1 LQGESNR
8 AIAFL
13 QADMGHR
20 KPVAIVSIERSPS
33 RFSGEAVSGSE
44 FFLFHGDGFMNSES
58 VSSRTSRFAITHVG
72 QEREGAIHVI
82 WGHGWG
88 QSSAALLPLAE
99 SLGRFAYSSLIDF
112 PGFGNSPLPPQSWGT
127 ADYAD
132 AVAEWL
138 KNTSRGSCVW
148 VGHSFGGR
156 VGIQLASRHPGLLS
170 GMVLIAGAGLPR
182 RRSLREQLRVLCR
195 RYAFKAAKLVVAE
208 GPRLEMLRARFGSS
222 DYRAAGALRPIF
234 TRVVNEDLTTVARTV
249 QCPVLLLYGDMDRD
263 TPPEIGERLHRA
275 LPNSK
280 LIVLQ
285 GFDHHTILLE
295 GRHQVLRQVLG
306 FLEGIQK

>member
-1 LQGESNR
+1 MHGTSGVGRHCFQLGSGALRNSPLGSRGGKRTR
-8 AIAFL
+8 AL
-13 QADMGHR
+13 
-20 KPVAIVSIERSPS
+20 
-33 RFSGEAVSGSE
+33 
-44 FFLFHGDGFMNSES
+44 LLYGDGMMKPES

-72 QEREGAIHVI
+72 QEREDAIHVI

-88 QSSAALLPLAE
+88 QSSTALFPLAE
-99 SLGRFAYSSLIDF
+99 SMGRFACSSLIDF
-112 PGFGNSPLPPQSWGT
+112 PGFGNSPLPPNSWGT

-138 KNTSRGSCVW
+138 KSTSCGSCVW

-156 VGIQLASRHPGLLS
+156 VGIQLAARHPGLLS

-182 RRSLREQLRVLCR
+182 RRSLSEKFRVLCR
-195 RYAFKAAKLVVAE
+195 RYAFRAAKLVVAE
-208 GPRLEMLRARFGSS
+208 GPRRELLRARFGSS
-222 DYRAAGALRPIF
+222 DYRTAGPLRPIL
-234 TRVVNEDLTTVARTV
+234 TRVVNEDLTAVAKTVE
-249 QCPVLLLYGDMDRD
+249 CPVLLLYGDRDRD

-295 GRHQVLRQVLG
+295 GRHQVLRQILG